1 MLSPQATCG
10 TASSSTSTAVY
21 SECADETGVFI
32 GPLGK
37 PQDWMVCGPSVIQNP
52 PPPIRWMNVQFAEA
66 RLDRKTYEDKVHKHA
81 DYTQT
86 PYDMKLVTG
95 IVN

>member
-1 MLSPQATCG
+1 
-10 TASSSTSTAVY
+10 
-21 SECADETGVFI
+21 
-32 GPLGK
+32 
-37 PQDWMVCGPSVIQNP
+37 
-52 PPPIRWMNVQFAEA
+52 MNVQFSEA
-66 RLDRKTYEDKVHKHA
+66 RLDRKTYEDKVQKHA